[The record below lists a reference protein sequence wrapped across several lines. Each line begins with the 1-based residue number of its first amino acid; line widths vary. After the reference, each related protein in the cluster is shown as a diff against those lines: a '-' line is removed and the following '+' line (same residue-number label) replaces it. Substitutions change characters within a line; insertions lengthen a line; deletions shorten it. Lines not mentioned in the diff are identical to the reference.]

1 MNLSFDY
8 VELNEVLGK
17 IDETGLPSRLHNTSI
32 VHLHGS
38 KYLLLCRFD
47 LIAKFFINQ
56 ANIEGDNVIVNGKK
70 MRIEGSKDDEQYYG
84 NKISYTPAKIVPG
97 NDIECK
103 NLNSRKWTLFWWN
116 NWGNIYQKK
125 NSDVRD
131 ILISEISIFVIWD
144 VAQNKF
150 IQTKKFIRE
159 GDIRLC
165 KCDNHI
171 IAYNSDMSKIYLID
185 EDGTIKKTIT
195 LRITSLLRDKNI
207 QIIWIQNNIIDIF
220 NWFTEKGIKLN
231 KIYCDDDLFSDTLDE
246 YVDDLNAI
254 ISECYILYTDQ
265 QYPILGTGSCL
276 IDKNED
282 KAKKN
287 YGIMPLFSFTTPH
300 IALTDDRLM
309 GVGHIKIHTNQTKYP
324 YKANSN
330 IDLFR
335 KHLTEDM
342 AQYGPR
348 YIPHNGSTNK
358 SDCEGYIYLM
368 FFYIYDLRKSDFII
382 SDAFCPLDFNAEYYF
397 SLIFPMGIALSA
409 DNKTIYVTAGI
420 GDYYAVI
427 LTFSYDEVVTSCTHS
442 MLNLDLSTYHYYLA
456 IVGKPVQY
464 VKRLADYRQQGGRDY
479 HKLYQ
484 KYKQK
489 YLYVKEILKQNF

>member
-1 MNLSFDY
+1 MKLSFEY
-8 VELNEVLGK
+8 LELNNTISEINEHDG
-17 IDETGLPSRLHNTSI
+17 PSRLHNTSI
-32 VHLHGS
+32 VHLRGN
-38 KYLLLCRFD
+38 KYLLLCRYTVIISFIIKKENID
-47 LIAKFFINQ
+47 TKDNKFI
-56 ANIEGDNVIVNGKK
+56 INGKSIS
-70 MRIEGSKDDEQYYG
+70 IEGSEIHTGEKTRAY
-84 NKISYTPAKIVPG
+84 KATKIVPG

-103 NLNSRKWTLFWWN
+103 NLDINSWTLFWWN
-116 NWGNIYQKK
+116 NWNQ
-125 NSDVRD
+125 RD
-131 ILISEISIFVIWD
+131 TDARSLIMRDDSVFIIWD
-144 VAQNKF
+144 AEKNTFDALDGRGLPKS
-150 IQTKKFIRE
+150 
-159 GDIRLC
+159 DIRLGRYY
-165 KCDNHI
+165 NYI
-171 IAYNSDMSKIYLID
+171 VAYDDKISHIYLIN
-185 EDGTIKKTIT
+185 EDATVRKTID
-195 LRITSLLRDKNI
+195 LNIAEFRFDKNL
-207 QIIWIQNNIIDIF
+207 QIISMDKNTIDIF
-220 NWFTEKGIKLN
+220 NWFTDKGIKLN
-231 KIYCDDDLFSDTLDE
+231 KIYCHNNLFDHTLTYE
-246 YVDDLNAI
+246 TIANAI
-254 ISECYILYTDQ
+254 ISECYISYTDKQ
-265 QYPILGTGSCL
+265 HPILGTGSCL

-300 IALTDDRLM
+300 IALKDGRLM

-324 YKANSN
+324 FKPDSN

-342 AQYGPR
+342 KQYESR
-348 YIPHNGSTNK
+348 YIPHNGSSNK

-368 FFYIYDLRKSDFII
+368 FFYIYDMHKSNFII
-382 SDAFCPLDFNAEYYF
+382 SDAFCPLDLSAEYYF

-489 YLYVKEILKQNF
+489 YLRAKKGSLMNNYF